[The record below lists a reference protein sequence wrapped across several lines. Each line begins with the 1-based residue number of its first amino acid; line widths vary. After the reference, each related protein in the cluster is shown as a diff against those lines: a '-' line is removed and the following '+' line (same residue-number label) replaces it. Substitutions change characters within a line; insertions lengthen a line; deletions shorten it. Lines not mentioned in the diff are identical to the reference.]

1 MAAIATMAQQPPTQI
16 SRTQIVIA
24 PEHGA
29 QTVKLFVLHELHSYG
44 LLERCLGAN
53 HKLMGGGQVCRV
65 ARWSSV
71 NGHIFNGRTEANG
84 KRNPS
89 AQGALQLPRFAI
101 LHDRRAGIELGEE
114 TPQRGKHESVPGLA
128 NTSAVDQWLDG
139 TGESQTTPESRAD
152 IPVDAEQYL
161 AASRSHT
168 LSRARVPRGMVAIPV
183 DDAAE
188 ETDSSTESGSEH
200 DALNAMLPQI
210 RSTPNAAG
218 PSALAMTN
226 YSGNNSR
233 YSASAVLELR
243 ACDEVN
249 QGRHSPKRSVD
260 ISLTRESSEQ
270 QAPSSAVSHKWD
282 HDMTSAAYARV
293 DRNGLTADA
302 TSTAQWANQN
312 RVPIQSGK
320 RSRNKPVA
328 RRATGGESVSPAHM
342 SKSTCLASDVARK
355 DDYGRSAVSHT
366 ASTIGADH
374 KIRTLDEL
382 NETEDACSNK
392 LHAPTSSTTGPL
404 VSMQQSDQ
412 GSSPTKLEPDFG
424 SGPSMLGQCPWKP
437 SQEFQTGANAMDPE
451 ELHSQ
456 MCRPSLLSETNTQP
470 VPQIRMSYAAAA
482 LLRRDSAAAP
492 IVEEIQSPKPEES
505 TKKYDT
511 MGQRAGCGS
520 KAKKC
525 NNKMKLELPEPWPLP
540 KNTPRQQNSG
550 EAGQSGQMLS
560 DRNAENRDDGASP
573 QLRRLKPSTK
583 ITKENHPFGELL
595 RSESLKQQAQE
606 DDDDL
611 GSKCSRLKLVGQAGV
626 LLLRPGDKNEELSFA
641 PQDPIA
647 LQAAL
652 RQTSPRTDFFSRLTT
667 STDDAAKLADI
678 AGMGQSASTSKTT
691 RPFLEILIR
700 ENATGQLLK
709 VVVPAGEEGPDRS
722 RYSVKT
728 RERVL
733 AEACLHYVVHV
744 YDAQISLVQPGTEYE
759 ISPMGAMNDFI
770 ASINSDGGPP
780 SFRMQ
785 VPSDVFTV
793 HHVLA
798 KRVVEIVHTERP
810 GMTLTLSEVQVLVKA
825 PLGLQSSSR
834 WHKSSFG
841 MFGRGY
847 DRGAALLVGGLL
859 GDA

>member
-1 MAAIATMAQQPPTQI
+1 M
-16 SRTQIVIA
+16 
-24 PEHGA
+24 GA
-29 QTVKLFVLHELHSYG
+29 
-44 LLERCLGAN
+44 
-53 HKLMGGGQVCRV
+53 GQVCRA

-71 NGHIFNGRTEANG
+71 NGHIFNGRTGANG

-114 TPQRGKHESVPGLA
+114 TPQRCKYESVPGLTNA
-128 NTSAVDQWLDG
+128 SAVDQWLDE
-139 TGESQTTPESRAD
+139 TGENQTTPESRAD

-188 ETDSSTESGSEH
+188 ETDGSTESGSEH

-210 RSTPNAAG
+210 RSTPNAAR
-218 PSALAMTN
+218 PNALAMTN

-233 YSASAVLELR
+233 YPSSAVLEPS

-249 QGRHSPKRSVD
+249 QGRHSPQHSIN
-260 ISLTRESSEQ
+260 ISLIRESSEQ
-270 QAPSSAVSHKWD
+270 QTPGSAVSHHWE
-282 HDMTSAAYARV
+282 HDTTSAVYARV

-312 RVPIQSGK
+312 RVPIQSGQ
-320 RSRNKPVA
+320 RSRNKRVV
-328 RRATGGESVSPAHM
+328 RRAAGGESVSQAHM
-342 SKSTCLASDVARK
+342 LKSTCLASEVARK
-355 DDYGRSAVSHT
+355 DDYGRSAVNHT
-366 ASTIGADH
+366 ASTVGADH
-374 KIRTLDEL
+374 ENLTLVEV
-382 NETEDACSNK
+382 NEPEDACSSK
-392 LHAPTSSTTGPL
+392 LHAPKSSTTGALIPL
-404 VSMQQSDQ
+404 QQSDQ

-424 SGPSMLGQCPWKP
+424 SGPSMLGQCLWNS

-451 ELHSQ
+451 ELNVIASQ
-456 MCRPSLLSETNTQP
+456 MCRPSLLSETSTQP
-470 VPQIRMSYAAAA
+470 VPQIRRSYAAAA
-482 LLRRDSAAAP
+482 LLGRDSAAAP

-520 KAKKC
+520 KAKKG
-525 NNKMKLELPEPWPLP
+525 NNKVKLGLPEPWPLP
-540 KNTPRQQNSG
+540 KNKPRQQNSG

-560 DRNAENRDDGASP
+560 DRNADNRDGGASP
-573 QLRRLKPSTK
+573 QLPHLKPSTK
-583 ITKENHPFGELL
+583 ITTGNHPFGELL

-606 DDDDL
+606 EDDDL
-611 GSKCSRLKLVGQAGV
+611 GPKCSQLKLVGQAGV

-647 LQAAL
+647 LQAEL
-652 RQTSPRTDFFSRLTT
+652 RQTSLRTDFFSRVTT
-667 STDDAAKLADI
+667 STEDAGKLADI
-678 AGMGQSASTSKTT
+678 ASMGQSASTSKTT

-744 YDAQISLVQPGTEYE
+744 YDAQISLVQPGTKYA
-759 ISPMGAMNDFI
+759 ISPMGAINDFI

-785 VPSDVFTV
+785 VPSEVFTV

-798 KRVVEIVHTERP
+798 KRVVEIVDTERP

-825 PLGLQSSSR
+825 PLGSQS
-834 WHKSSFG
+834 
-841 MFGRGY
+841 Y
-847 DRGAALLVGGLL
+847 NLLVSLSTTTKL
-859 GDA
+859 PMIRVRQY